1 MMDRADLNVHRH
13 FDSVDG
19 GASAVQ
25 SKIFF
30 KKDKDRFQRHD
41 WRLTLK
47 AYWLDL
53 AQLGRLSGDVP

>member
-1 MMDRADLNVHRH
+1 MDRADLNVHRH
-13 FDSVDG
+13 FDSVDV
-19 GASAVQ
+19 GAAAVWTNL
-25 SKIFF
+25 
-30 KKDKDRFQRHD
+30 KKRGKDRLHIHD